1 MNPGSKRTNARKRPV
16 NRRRAN
22 ARVHRLDVQVGRRIE
37 NARRNQ
43 WILTVLSKLVILVT
57 LIGSLGYGAYSLA
70 HRLFL
75 SNPDY
80 QISSVEIEVDG
91 SLTLERIR
99 GIANIQEGSNI
110 LSVNL
115 EKIRENVESLSQVQL
130 AEVERKFPGTISIRV
145 RERKPV
151 AWVTTSLEVDPY
163 TSPWSFLVDARGVAI
178 KPDQIIPDFLRLPVI
193 TGLNPELLFVGQMI
207 DSVELRAALDLIRLR
222 TSSVSPLRFDI
233 RSIDL
238 GKQYCMFVK
247 DSQHREY
254 VFPLEHLERK
264 LLELE
269 AILMKAET
277 MGEVQKVNLMMTR
290 NMSVTFKPLE
300 DFEQNQE
307 SETSEKESSAKP
319 AATPKPKRASKPRA
333 ASQGS
338 RTQVPTVRRAIP
350 VEKAPRAI
358 PVNP

>member
-1 MNPGSKRTNARKRPV
+1 
-16 NRRRAN
+16 
-22 ARVHRLDVQVGRRIE
+22 
-37 NARRNQ
+37 
-43 WILTVLSKLVILVT
+43 
-57 LIGSLGYGAYSLA
+57 
-70 HRLFL
+70 
-75 SNPDY
+75 
-80 QISSVEIEVDG
+80 
-91 SLTLERIR
+91 
-99 GIANIQEGSNI
+99 
-110 LSVNL
+110 
-115 EKIRENVESLSQVQL
+115 
-130 AEVERKFPGTISIRV
+130 
-145 RERKPV
+145 
-151 AWVTTSLEVDPY
+151 
-163 TSPWSFLVDARGVAI
+163 
-178 KPDQIIPDFLRLPVI
+178 PVI

-300 DFEQNQE
+300 DFEQ
-307 SETSEKESSAKP
+307 
-319 AATPKPKRASKPRA
+319 
-333 ASQGS
+333 
-338 RTQVPTVRRAIP
+338 
-350 VEKAPRAI
+350 
-358 PVNP
+358 